1 MKRRDFLGTAVV
13 GATTL
18 AAAGGVKAESE
29 KTGEKVSLDYLR
41 ERVTLGK
48 SGLKVSRIGLGSGM
62 RGGMRRS
69 NQIRIGEENFRNL
82 IRYAYDQGINYFD
95 TADLYGTHQDI
106 LPGLE
111 GVPREEIVVVSKIWW
126 APGGIPEKER
136 LLADELVERFL
147 KELKTDYIDLLH
159 LHCVIS
165 KDWPTELARQMDV
178 MSKLKEEG
186 KIRAHGVSVH
196 SLEALEVAAE
206 HPWVDAV
213 HTRINPYEM
222 AMDGPPEKVVPILQ
236 KMHANGK
243 GVTGMKLIG
252 EGRLRDDPE
261 KKQESVN
268 FVYGLGCVDTVI
280 VGFEN
285 ITEVDDTIRMVGR
298 VFA

>member
-1 MKRRDFLGTAVV
+1 MKRRDFLGTAVA

-18 AAAGGVKAESE
+18 AAASGVGAEPA
-29 KTGEKVSLDYLR
+29 KTTEKVKLDFLR

-111 GVPREEIVVVSKIWW
+111 GVPREEIVIVSKIWW

-147 KELKTDYIDLLH
+147 MELKTDYIDLLH

-165 KDWPTELARQMDV
+165 KDWPKELARQMDV

-222 AMDGPPEKVVPILQ
+222 AMDGPPEKVVPVLQ

-285 ITEVDDTIRMVGR
+285 ISEVDDTIRMVGR